1 MRLPLKNRLLI
12 YLYILLAV
20 IFMVFPFY
28 WIANASFHPE
38 SELFNTKNI
47 QWFPDFTY
55 LNNYIDII
63 QKKNFLQYLINSFF
77 IATGTTIIAI
87 SVSSLAAYALA
98 RIRFGASKYILGI
111 VLGMSMF
118 PPIAIISPL
127 YLMVQKVDLLN
138 TFIALLFPYI
148 AFTLPFSLWNLTTF
162 FKGLPKELEE
172 SADVDG
178 ATPFQ
183 TFYKIFLPLVSPGIF
198 TTAILVF
205 IFAWNEFLF
214 AVTFIS
220 NDSLKTMPVAIVGLP
235 SEYNVPWGQISAAAT
250 ISTIPLVILVLI
262 FQKRIISGLT
272 SGAVKG

>member
-1 MRLPLKNRLLI
+1 MQVSLSKR
-12 YLYILLAV
+12 ILLYV
-20 IFMVFPFY
+20 LITVTVVFMVFPFY

-38 SELFNTKNI
+38 AELFDIQNI
-47 QWFPDFTY
+47 RWFPDFSY
-55 LNNYIDII
+55 VNNYVEII
-63 QKKNFLQYLINSFF
+63 QKKNFLYYLLNSLL
-77 IATGTTIIAI
+77 IASATTLISI
-87 SVSSLAAYALA
+87 SVSSLAAFALA
-98 RIRFGASKYILGI
+98 RIRFKLSKYILGL

-118 PPIAIISPL
+118 PAIAIISPL
-127 YLMVQKVDLLN
+127 YLMVQKADLLN
-138 TFIALLFPYI
+138 TYIALIFPYI
-148 AFTLPFSLWNLTTF
+148 AFTLPFSLWNLTAF
-162 FKGLPKELEE
+162 FKELPKELDE

-183 TFYKIFLPLVSPGIF
+183 TFYKILLPLVAPGMF

-220 NDSLKTMPVAIVGLP
+220 KDLMKTMPVAIVGLP

-262 FQKRIISGLT
+262 FQKRIIAGLT